1 MANKHDIIWLDTVDS
16 TNSEAHRRIATIDN
30 LSVLSAVHQT
40 AGRGQ
45 RGNSWNT
52 APGDNLTFSIVLKFD
67 QQYATKIQAYDQFSI
82 SQMNALAILDFLSSH
97 DIEAKIKWPNDIYV
111 GNKKISGTLIENS
124 LYREWLSWS
133 IIGNGI
139 NVNQT
144 TFPDTLLNPTSM
156 SLITGE
162 KYDMKI
168 LLEEFMDIFD
178 SYRSR
183 YLNVNGGLGRLRKL
197 YLAQMWRLNE
207 ESEFVDL
214 TVCPGGSLDSPL
226 KPVKEANELPG
237 RPFRGM
243 AKGISDTGALIVE
256 DTNGETKEFGFKQ
269 IAWVL

>member
-162 KYDMKI
+162 KYDTKI

-226 KPVKEANELPG
+226 KPVKEL
-237 RPFRGM
+237 
-243 AKGISDTGALIVE
+243 SLIH
-256 DTNGETKEFGFKQ
+256 
-269 IAWVL
+269 I